1 MEKGEIKAATVQ
13 ELGLKFDDMLES
25 AQKEVARNEG
35 AKLAM
40 LGASK
45 KVGELVAHVDKD
57 MDEGAFSDLDG
68 PLAIAAAVK
77 KYVIRACG
85 VLDSG
90 AVSAENHR
98 LIGHGKI
105 LAFEQMIS
113 NMKKVHD
120 LELDK
125 VKQRREAAQEVAS
138 GAASNDRSRPVGSS
152 PGKTLKEQRQQEA
165 APSAVPA
172 KSNGG
177 SPPVRLAPPAPQ
189 KRMAPKGATKKKT
202 FKKKTVNKPV
212 EKG

>member
-1 MEKGEIKAATVQ
+1 MEKGEIKAATVH
-13 ELGLKFDDMLES
+13 ELGLKFDDMLEA

-57 MDEGAFSDLDG
+57 MDEGAFSNLDG

-113 NMKKVHD
+113 NMAKVRD
-120 LELDK
+120 MELEK
-125 VKQRREAAQEVAS
+125 VKQRQEMAS
-138 GAASNDRSRPVGSS
+138 GAASNPRSRPVGVS

-165 APSAVPA
+165 APAVAPA

-177 SPPVRLAPPAPQ
+177 SSVRLAPPAPQ
-189 KRMAPKGATKKKT
+189 KRMVPKATTKKTLKKKT
-202 FKKKTVNKPV
+202 HKPVNKPV